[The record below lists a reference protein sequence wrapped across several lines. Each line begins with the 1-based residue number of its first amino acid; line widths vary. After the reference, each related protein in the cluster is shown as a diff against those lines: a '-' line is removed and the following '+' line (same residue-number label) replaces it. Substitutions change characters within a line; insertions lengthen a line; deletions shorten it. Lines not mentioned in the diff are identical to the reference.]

1 MSDKTPPPSELRRI
15 LLEALVIFALGA
27 LIGLSLNYRQ
37 LMQYFTPRPEPAP
50 APLEGT
56 GPVPFDPMP
65 PRLDDVRHQLKDGA
79 LPVDAR
85 SRQSYD
91 QGHLP
96 GAYSLPLARVD
107 SLLDSFCS
115 QVPVD
120 LPLVVY
126 CSGKDCPDAFD
137 LAKRLIAEGY
147 RTVWVF
153 GGGFSA
159 WRVAGLPVRESSQ

>member
-1 MSDKTPPPSELRRI
+1 MSDETSPPSELRRI

-37 LMQYFTPRPEPAP
+37 LIGFFTPHSVSEPAP
-50 APLEGT
+50 LKST
-56 GPVPFDPMP
+56 GPVPRYPVP
-65 PRLDDVRHQLKDGA
+65 ATLDAVQHLLKDGA

-85 SRQSYD
+85 SRESYD
-91 QGHLP
+91 RGHLP
-96 GAYSLPLARVD
+96 GAYSLPLAHVD
-107 SLLDSFCS
+107 RLLDAFCI

-126 CSGKDCPDAFD
+126 CSGKDCPDALD
-137 LAKRLIAEGY
+137 LAKRLIGEGY

-153 GGGFSA
+153 NGGFAA
-159 WRVAGLPVRESSQ
+159 WKADGLPVRESSR

>member
-1 MSDKTPPPSELRRI
+1 MSDKTPPPAELRRI

-37 LMQYFTPRPEPAP
+37 LMQFFTPHPEPAP
-50 APLEGT
+50 APLEST
-56 GPVPFDPMP
+56 GPVPLYPIP
-65 PRLDDVRHQLKDGA
+65 ASLDAVRHLLKDGA

-85 SRQSYD
+85 SRQNYD

-107 SLLDSFCS
+107 SLLDAFCS

-126 CSGKDCPDAFD
+126 CSGKDCPDGFD
-137 LAKRLIAEGY
+137 LAKRLITEGY

-153 GGGFSA
+153 GGGFAA
-159 WRVAGLPVRESSQ
+159 WHAAGLPVQESSR